1 MSLLKA
7 ASPGRS
13 WSLATLV
20 VTDAAG
26 LIVCMNVAYE
36 ARLSTWVGIQSTPL
50 WGLVAVTLLCLY
62 IMDVYGVDTTD
73 SRWRLCGKT
82 ALAVVVASI
91 IVTGLVYVAGTPR
104 LQREPLFWRSVLP
117 FGMLGFAIL
126 AMISRLIVR
135 YAVRKTERKRRWLV
149 IGQGKRLSEFVEDF
163 SESPI
168 DGRISVLDLKT
179 SGDTTSLHGRVD
191 IEDCDDFDAV
201 LNKRWTGIVVASDLP
216 LLESLLESLM
226 RVRLRGVDIHE
237 TADFYERYWLKI
249 PIHQI
254 KDLWF
259 VNSDGFRLIH
269 HEISLNMK
277 RLMDIVL
284 ALIGLV
290 VLLPVMLL
298 AALLV
303 VATDWGP
310 VFYRQLRTGAGGRPI
325 EIIKFRTMHVDA
337 EKDGARWATQD
348 DPRVTRIGRVLRL
361 MRIDELPQLWNV
373 LRGEMSCIGPRPE
386 RPEFTKALEQ
396 EIPYYDLRY
405 LVKPGLTG
413 WAQVMHPYGASTED
427 ARRKLEYDLFYI
439 KNHSMWL
446 DVLIAL
452 KTVRVILFGRGR

>member
-1 MSLLKA
+1 
-7 ASPGRS
+7 
-13 WSLATLV
+13 
-20 VTDAAG
+20 
-26 LIVCMNVAYE
+26 YE
-36 ARLSTWVGIQSTPL
+36 ARLSSWLGIQSMPL
-50 WGLVAVTLLCLY
+50 WGLAGVTLLCLY
-62 IMDVYGVDTTD
+62 IMDVYGIDTTD

-82 ALAVVVASI
+82 VLAVVVASV

-117 FGMLGFAIL
+117 FGMLGFAVL
-126 AMISRLIVR
+126 AMISRLIIR

-149 IGQGKRLSEFVEDF
+149 IGEGNRLSEFVKDF
-163 SESPI
+163 SQSPI
-168 DGRISVLDLKT
+168 DGRISVLDLNA
-179 SGDTTSLHGRVD
+179 SGGTTSLHERVD
-191 IEDCDDFDAV
+191 VEDRDELVAV
-201 LNKRWTGIVVASDLP
+201 LNKRWTGIVVASNVP
-216 LLESLLESLM
+216 LRESLLELLM
-226 RVRLRGVDIHE
+226 RVRLGGVDIHD

-284 ALIGLV
+284 ALVGLV
-290 VLLPVMLL
+290 VLFPIMLL
-298 AALLV
+298 AGLLV
-303 VATDWGP
+303 VATDRGP
-310 VFYRQLRTGAGGRPI
+310 VFYRQSRTGAGGLPI

-337 EKDGARWATQD
+337 EKDGARWAAQD
-348 DPRVTRIGRVLRL
+348 DPRVTRVGRLLRL
-361 MRIDELPQLWNV
+361 MRVDELPQLWNV

-386 RPEFTKALEQ
+386 RPEFTKTLEQ

-446 DVLIAL
+446 DILIAL